1 MYPQTVLEQICKIQ
15 FVFPSSDCGHGVHTY
30 CVRLMNY
37 IAGKTIAETP
47 VTQKDLYEVGK
58 LAATVD
64 KTLQTV
70 SLKALPGDIP
80 LVTFIE
86 DLVWKKF
93 LNINM
98 HGVDST
104 FHP

>member
-1 MYPQTVLEQICKIQ
+1 
-15 FVFPSSDCGHGVHTY
+15 
-30 CVRLMNY
+30 MNY

-70 SLKALPGDIP
+70 SLKALP
-80 LVTFIE
+80 VATFS
-86 DLVWKKF
+86 L
-93 LNINM
+93 L
-98 HGVDST
+98 
-104 FHP
+104 

>member
-1 MYPQTVLEQICKIQ
+1 MLGQIRKFQ
-15 FVFPSSDCGHGVHTY
+15 FVFTSSDCGHGVQTY

-47 VTQKDLYEVGK
+47 VTQRDLYEVGK

-70 SLKALPGDIP
+70 SLKALPGAT
-80 LVTFIE
+80 L
-86 DLVWKKF
+86 
-93 LNINM
+93 
-98 HGVDST
+98 
-104 FHP
+104 

>member
-1 MYPQTVLEQICKIQ
+1 
-15 FVFPSSDCGHGVHTY
+15 
-30 CVRLMNY
+30 MNY

-70 SLKALPGDIP
+70 RLKTASLADFMSL
-80 LVTFIE
+80 F
-86 DLVWKKF
+86 
-93 LNINM
+93 
-98 HGVDST
+98 
-104 FHP
+104 